1 MPELAHHSVKNSV
14 TGQSIAN
21 SASWSGAVENIDQYN
36 SISYVVH
43 SDQAVSVQAKG
54 GPNSS
59 SLRNIGSA
67 ESIAASTRTA
77 VVLGSYDRF
86 FQLVVSNSSG
96 SSASVDVT
104 TQLST
109 AVKQSE
115 EGSAVTVSSSAL
127 PSGAATGA
135 LQTAGNST
143 LSTISGKIVA
153 CNTGAV
159 AVSSSALPSGA
170 AEQGTLSALN
180 GKVTSCDTGAVVI
193 ASGTCAITHAALT
206 ELGSA
211 INASSQLQTVLRTP
225 TTTDLNPTSTI
236 AGSNASGQSGVLT
249 IVGEPRT
256 VSFLVDNS
264 SSITASQFSLQ
275 VQVSHDT
282 TPGNFKSLPSGMY
295 SVNQGPYTGG
305 SEASY
310 HVAVV
315 KDILWPYMRLNITNA
330 SSITGTF
337 TVKAS
342 F

>member
-109 AVKQSE
+109 AVKQSGG
-115 EGSAVTVSSSAL
+115 GSAVTVSSSAL
-127 PSGAATGA
+127 PSGAAEQA
-135 LQTAGNST
+135 T
-143 LSTISGKIVA
+143 LST
-153 CNTGAV
+153 
-159 AVSSSALPSGA
+159 
-170 AEQGTLSALN
+170 LN

-211 INASSQLQTVLRTP
+211 INASNQLQTVLRTP

-305 SEASY
+305 SEATY

-315 KDILWPYMRLNITNA
+315 KDILWLYMRLNITNA